1 MEDFN
6 NASDFV
12 FAVKLMTRM
21 DNSQSERQSDVD
33 DSMTYTLAS
42 LLRLRCRSYDN
53 EYDLYK
59 RKYAFL
65 DSLLRYI
72 RHKKNRNRFPDK
84 VIAPVFSKEKET
96 DLLVKDKDFALIL
109 GNFTYGTTNKDS
121 QLLNCVKSTIDEG
134 YKEEQIFVIHLTTT
148 DTCNPLDYPEEE
160 WEERYIKL
168 SFRED
173 IIDWMET
180 EVINV
185 MPSIEYSLAKG
196 IYQYYECLIKIFN
209 LDNKQEEHFKV
220 ILDTGLQK
228 TRKLG
233 EEKICIFEKRAKT
246 KQKNKFKMIFDTE
259 LQKRR
264 KLLKEKICIFEKRA
278 KTLFGVKTESAE

>member
-1 MEDFN
+1 MEGSITMTDNFRNVCDFLLQV
-6 NASDFV
+6 DGL
-12 FAVKLMTRM
+12 KDCM
-21 DNSQSERQSDVD
+21 ERPRWSKQDYNLKDWLHRSKDIL
-33 DSMTYTLAS
+33 TA
-42 LLRLRCRSYDN
+42 LLRLKCRIYDK

-59 RKYAFL
+59 RQYAFL
-65 DSLLRYI
+65 DSLLRYV
-72 RHKKNRNRFPDK
+72 RHKKNRTRFPDK
-84 VIAPVFSKEKET
+84 VIAPVISKKKGT

-148 DTCNPLDYPEEE
+148 DTCNPLDYPEDE

-180 EVINV
+180 EVIHI
-185 MPSIEYSLAKG
+185 MPQIDYSLAEP
-196 IYQYYECLIKIFN
+196 IYRYYECLIRMFN
-209 LDNKQEEHFKV
+209 LDSKQDFKV
-220 ILDTGLQK
+220 IL
-228 TRKLG
+228 
-233 EEKICIFEKRAKT
+233 
-246 KQKNKFKMIFDTE
+246 NTE

-264 KLLKEKICIFEKRA
+264 KMFEEKIAVFEKRD
-278 KTLFGVKTESAE
+278 KTLLDRIRRIANIK

>member
-1 MEDFN
+1 MTEDFHN
-6 NASDFV
+6 VRDFL
-12 FAVKLMTRM
+12 FAVELMARM
-21 DNSQSERQSDVD
+21 DKPRCERQSGAD

-72 RHKKNRNRFPDK
+72 RLKKNRTRFPDK
-84 VIAPVFSKEKET
+84 VITPLISKEKGT

-121 QLLNCVKSTIDEG
+121 QLLNFVKHITDEG

-180 EVINV
+180 EVINI
-185 MPSIEYSLAKG
+185 MPLMDYYLAKG
-196 IYQYYECLIKIFN
+196 IYQYYEGLVKMFN

-220 ILDTGLQK
+220 ILDTELQK

-233 EEKICIFEKRAKT
+233 EEKICIFE
-246 KQKNKFKMIFDTE
+246 Q
-259 LQKRR
+259 
-264 KLLKEKICIFEKRA
+264 RA
-278 KTLFGVKTESAE
+278 KTLFGIPTESTE

>member
-96 DLLVKDKDFALIL
+96 GLLVKDKDFALIL
-109 GNFTYGTTNKDS
+109 GNFTDGATDQES
-121 QLLNCVKSTIDEG
+121 QLLNCVKSTIDED
-134 YKEEQIFVIHLTTT
+134 YKEEQIFVINLTTT
-148 DTCNPLDYPEEE
+148 DTCNLLDSPEEE
-160 WEERYIKL
+160 QEQHIRL

-180 EVINV
+180 EVINI

-196 IYQYYECLIKIFN
+196 IYQYYECLVKMFN

-228 TRKLG
+228 TRKLR

-246 KQKNKFKMIFDTE
+246 KQKDTFKMIFDTE

-264 KLLKEKICIFEKRA
+264 KLLKEKICIFEQRA
-278 KTLFGVKTESAE
+278 NTLFGVKTESDK

>member
-1 MEDFN
+1 MEDFHN
-6 NASDFV
+6 VRDFL
-12 FAVKLMTRM
+12 FAVELMARM
-21 DNSQSERQSDVD
+21 DKPRCEQQSDID
-33 DSMTYTLAS
+33 DSMTNILAA

-72 RHKKNRNRFPDK
+72 RHKKNRNQFPDK
-84 VIAPVFSKEKET
+84 VIAPIISKERGT
-96 DLLVKDKDFALIL
+96 DLLIKDKDFALIL
-109 GNFTYGTTNKDS
+109 GNFTYGTPNKDS
-121 QLLNCVKSTIDEG
+121 QLLNFVKHITDEG

-148 DTCNPLDYPEEE
+148 DTCNLLDSPEEE
-160 WEERYIKL
+160 QERHIRL

-180 EVINV
+180 EVINI

-196 IYQYYECLIKIFN
+196 IYQYYECLVKMFN

-233 EEKICIFEKRAKT
+233 EEKICIFE
-246 KQKNKFKMIFDTE
+246 Q
-259 LQKRR
+259 
-264 KLLKEKICIFEKRA
+264 RA
-278 KTLFGVKTESAE
+278 KTLFGVPTESAE